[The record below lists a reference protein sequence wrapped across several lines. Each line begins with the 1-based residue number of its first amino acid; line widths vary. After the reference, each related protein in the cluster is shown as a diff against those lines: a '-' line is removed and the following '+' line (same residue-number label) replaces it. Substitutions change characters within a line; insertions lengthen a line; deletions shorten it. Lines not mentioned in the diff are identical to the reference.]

1 VALSKE
7 AVLHS
12 ASAVNQHIGS
22 DHHDIWVLAIP
33 DFHIGGLAVRARG
46 HVSGAKVLDFN
57 MTCPKWDPKKFC
69 DYIASTEATLTALVP
84 TQLYDL
90 VNHNLAAPSSL
101 RAILVGGGRLEP
113 HLYSKATNLGWKCL
127 PTYGLSETSSQ
138 VATALPN
145 GSPDL
150 VLLPH
155 VKARVDSEGVIMIAS
170 KSLLTCYVEVEG
182 GVTITDPKVDG
193 WFATDDLGELKEN
206 VLKVRG
212 RRRDFIKIS
221 GENVSLTILDG
232 ILDLLKLELD
242 LRDDIAL
249 IAMPDER
256 LGHVIHLATTQESL
270 RLLTLIEEFQKRVMP
285 YERIRRLH
293 VVERIP
299 RSAMDKVKRNQLLEL
314 CCF

>member
-1 VALSKE
+1 
-7 AVLHS
+7 
-12 ASAVNQHIGS
+12 
-22 DHHDIWVLAIP
+22 
-33 DFHIGGLAVRARG
+33 
-46 HVSGAKVLDFN
+46 
-57 MTCPKWDPKKFC
+57 
-69 DYIASTEATLTALVP
+69 
-84 TQLYDL
+84 
-90 VNHNLAAPSSL
+90 
-101 RAILVGGGRLEP
+101 
-113 HLYSKATNLGWKCL
+113 
-127 PTYGLSETSSQ
+127 
-138 VATALPN
+138 
-145 GSPDL
+145 
-150 VLLPH
+150 
-155 VKARVDSEGVIMIAS
+155 MIAS